1 MISEKDM
8 EDAIS
13 VDPEKYL
20 GEKGLKLI
28 ARQYTIGN
36 YRFDLLFEDRHGA
49 KLIVEIQK
57 GTLDREHHH
66 KIQDYYEEYKVKN
79 PKDFVDLMVIANRIP
94 YERRRKLSYLGVEH
108 KEIPESEFQ
117 ESIITDDKA
126 PEAISTR
133 TFNNEPFLT
142 NKSRQVGI
150 WNESNF
156 FQDMKNRCPDEILQV
171 AIKIMEW
178 IKTRRLG
185 PEYGSGKKNGSFF
198 PMINSK
204 GNKYKP
210 FAVYSDGRIE
220 IWFASIKQMQ
230 PFNNEQNL
238 FELLF
243 RLNQIN
249 GVSIRQ
255 ESIKKYP
262 GIKLYV
268 FIEDHVLNQFF
279 AVFDWVI
286 QEIKSVES
294 K

>member
-28 ARQYTIGN
+28 ARQYSIGN

-66 KIQDYYEEYKVKN
+66 KIQDYYEEYKVKY
-79 PKDFVDLMVIANRIP
+79 PDEFVDLMVIANRIP

-108 KEIPESEFQ
+108 KEIPEVEFQ
-117 ESIITDDKA
+117 SAVLTNDKVA
-126 PEAISTR
+126 KAISLR
-133 TFNNEPFLT
+133 TVNNAQFIT
-142 NKSRQVGI
+142 NRNRRVCT

-156 FQDMKNRCPDEILQV
+156 FQNMNNRCSDDIVKV
-171 AIKIMEW
+171 AIKIREW
-178 IKTRRLG
+178 IKGRSLG
-185 PEYGSGKKNGSFF
+185 PEYGKGGVNGSFF
-198 PMINSK
+198 PLISSRR
-204 GNKYKP
+204 P
-210 FAVYSDGRIE
+210 FTVYSDGRME
-220 IWFASIKQMQ
+220 IWFAKIKEMQ
-230 PFNNEQNL
+230 PFNNEQSL
-238 FELLF
+238 LELLF

-249 GVSIRQ
+249 GVNLEQ
-255 ESIKKYP
+255 ESINRYP
-262 GIKLYV
+262 GIKLSV
-268 FIEDHVLNQFF
+268 FIKDQVLNQFF

-286 QEIKSVES
+286 QEIKSAQF

>member
-28 ARQYTIGN
+28 ARQYSIGN

-66 KIQDYYEEYKVKN
+66 KIQDYYEEYKVKY
-79 PKDFVDLMVIANRIP
+79 PDEFVDLMVIANRIP

-108 KEIPESEFQ
+108 KEIPEVKFQ
-117 ESIITDDKA
+117 SAVLTNDKVA
-126 PEAISTR
+126 EAISLR
-133 TFNNEPFLT
+133 TVNNVQFIT
-142 NKSRQVGI
+142 NRNRRVCT

-156 FQDMKNRCPDEILQV
+156 FQDMNNRCSDDIVKV
-171 AIKIMEW
+171 AIKIREW
-178 IKTRRLG
+178 IKGRSLG
-185 PEYGSGKKNGSFF
+185 PQYGKGGVNGSFF
-198 PMINSK
+198 PMISSRR
-204 GNKYKP
+204 P
-210 FAVYSDGRIE
+210 FTVYSDGRME
-220 IWFASIKQMQ
+220 IWFAKIKEMQ
-230 PFNNEQNL
+230 PFNNEQSL
-238 FELLF
+238 LELLF

-249 GVSIRQ
+249 GVNLEQ
-255 ESIKKYP
+255 ESINRYP
-262 GIKLYV
+262 GIKLSV
-268 FIEDHVLNQFF
+268 FIKDQVLNQFF

-286 QEIKSVES
+286 QEIKSAQF